1 MTITAEFAEYL
12 KSMKGK
18 QIKITYAD
26 GDTFSPYVGSL
37 WPVHVPAVEIAPGKW
52 SDARD
57 TIEVTL
63 IGHGG
68 ICIETLFDAFIRA
81 NNKAA

>member
-1 MTITAEFAEYL
+1 MTTTEEFAEYL
-12 KSMKGK
+12 KGMKGK

-26 GDTFSPYVGSL
+26 GATFSPYVGSL
-37 WPVHVPAVEIAPGKW
+37 CPVHVPAIEIAHGKW

-63 IGHGG
+63 ISHGG
-68 ICIETLFDAFIRA
+68 VCIEILFDAFTRA
-81 NNKAA
+81 NSEAA